1 MITSEQYERLCR
13 DEVRAAIEARMGC
26 DPVAVALEKRLP
38 DAALIASQL
47 KYLLRAATKLPSF
60 HAARCVLPG
69 RAFEQASSEACAS
82 RKTISGGRLL
92 DLTCGLGVDTLFL
105 SRRFERVVAL
115 ERDPLLARITADNL
129 RRLGA
134 ANVEVLCADAAEY
147 LAATRERF
155 DWIYADPD
163 RRDGAGR
170 RQIRLGDC
178 SPDMEA
184 LLPAVRRVAGGLCVK
199 CSPMFDVAEAFRIFG
214 RCRVEAVSWRDECKE
229 VLVCADGSEPQIAA
243 VAIGADGSETRF
255 SALWPVEEPAA
266 PPAFDP
272 AAYRWLVQP
281 DVALRKSRT
290 TRRHLA
296 GRADCWSND
305 GYGFAAEPPAGVMGR
320 ILEIDR
326 IEPYDPRTLKR
337 SLRQELPDGRAEIL
351 KRDFPLATA
360 EIARRIGVTEGGSR
374 RIAFTKIGGKLW
386 TIRLK

>member
-1 MITSEQYERLCR
+1 MTREEFDTLRLPEVQAALAAAAGR
-13 DEVRAAIEARMGC
+13 D
-26 DPVAVALEKRLP
+26 PLAVALDARVPHARLV
-38 DAALIASQL
+38 ATQL
-47 KYLLRAATKLPSF
+47 KYRERARHKLPAF
-60 HAARCVLPG
+60 AAAGAIFPP
-69 RAFEQASSEACAS
+69 RAFEQASGEACALLK
-82 RKTISGGRLL
+82 RPQGETVL
-92 DLTCGLGVDTLFL
+92 DLTCGLGVDAWAL
-105 SRRFERVVAL
+105 SRRFGRVTTL
-115 ERDPLLARITADNL
+115 ERDPVLAEVAAWNF
-129 RRLGA
+129 RRLGCT
-134 ANVEVLCADAAEY
+134 NIEVVCASAEEY
-147 LAATRERF
+147 LQREGLRF

-170 RQIRLGDC
+170 RRIRLGDC

-255 SALWPVEEPAA
+255 SAPWPVEEPAA

-305 GYGFAAEPPAGVMGR
+305 GYGFAAEPPTGVMGR
-320 ILEIDR
+320 IMEIDR